1 MGFHTAEVAK
11 KVLSIK
17 HPPRETNPNSGLAR
31 SYQMNL
37 RTVYGG

>member
-11 KVLSIK
+11 KEKKV
-17 HPPRETNPNSGLAR
+17 NSGLAR